1 MSDPSLV
8 YPDEVLKNLFERF
21 YQAEDSRNSS
31 SSFGLGLAIAKA
43 IVEKHKGSITVSQSD
58 DQLTFE
64 VQLPLK

>member
-1 MSDPSLV
+1 
-8 YPDEVLKNLFERF
+8 LKNLFERF